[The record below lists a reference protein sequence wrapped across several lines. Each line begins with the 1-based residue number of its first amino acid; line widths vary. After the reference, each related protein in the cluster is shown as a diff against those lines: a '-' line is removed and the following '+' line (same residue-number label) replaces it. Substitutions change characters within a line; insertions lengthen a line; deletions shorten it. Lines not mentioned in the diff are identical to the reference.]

1 MSLKIATLLALLGVS
16 LQFMWSLM
24 MSIRALV
31 LNIGTA
37 PLVYRLGMIPTLLFQ
52 LGLILFFVTLL
63 RKQRSSGAPK

>member
-24 MSIRALV
+24 MSIRTLALD
-31 LNIGTA
+31 IGTA
-37 PLVYRLGMIPTLLFQ
+37 PLVYRLSMIPTLLFQ